1 MLEADM
7 KYSSN
12 DIKAGKDSFCSFHPA
27 ALLLYF
33 ILTIGIPMFV
43 MHPVILMISFIS
55 ALIYAVY
62 QNGNGG
68 IRRGCLYLFPAA
80 LFVVLVN
87 ALFQHRG
94 VTVLY
99 YFPSGNPLTLESIA
113 YGFAS
118 AGMMVAVMLWFF
130 ICSRVMTSDKFVY
143 LFGRVMPVLSLLLSM
158 VLRLIPLFYKQFQNV
173 QEAQRSMGRDFSE
186 GTLIKRMKC
195 AVTIFSI
202 MFTWA
207 MENAIITADSMKS
220 RGYGLSGRT
229 AFSLYRFEKRDR
241 KLLGWLLFCGFYMA
255 ISIFIG
261 WLDWSYYPQFNGALL
276 SPFSVGSY
284 ICYLALCTTPVIIGK
299 REERIWE
306 ICKSEI

>member
-62 QNGNGG
+62 QNGTGG

-195 AVTIFSI
+195 AVSSR
-202 MFTWA
+202 
-207 MENAIITADSMKS
+207 ITA
-220 RGYGLSGRT
+220 
-229 AFSLYRFEKRDR
+229 
-241 KLLGWLLFCGFYMA
+241 
-255 ISIFIG
+255 
-261 WLDWSYYPQFNGALL
+261 
-276 SPFSVGSY
+276 
-284 ICYLALCTTPVIIGK
+284 GK
-299 REERIWE
+299 RSHIIPLFPKVRARGRNPLRPTRFRRMSSAA
-306 ICKSEI
+306 CVSSRQAAVSVRLVFPRSS